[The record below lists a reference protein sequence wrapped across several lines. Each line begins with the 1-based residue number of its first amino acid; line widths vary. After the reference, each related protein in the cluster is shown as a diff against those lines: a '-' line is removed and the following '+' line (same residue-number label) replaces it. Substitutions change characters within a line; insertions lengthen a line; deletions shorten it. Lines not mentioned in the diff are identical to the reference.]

1 MTEQGGIGRDGMG
14 SDMIEKNW
22 MDVNG
27 VRRDVTGGGGRVL
40 LLYDFQTSCNKFYL
54 YLSRVISE
62 IFHNDKYLITKY

>member
-14 SDMIEKNW
+14 PDRIEKNW
-22 MDVNG
+22 IDVDG

-40 LLYDFQTSCNKFYL
+40 LLYDFQTSSNKIYL

-62 IFHNDKYLITKY
+62 IFPNDKCLITKY